1 MGAFYTK
8 YRKVF
13 LGFTIAN
20 ILIVVLQLAFA
31 WGHWTKHEWW
41 GLGLSLFFA
50 TINAV
55 CAVHQYRQWQ
65 RVKRE
70 EKEYMWRTLSEDS
83 NILRRI

>member
-31 WGHWTKHEWW
+31 WGHYLKHEWW
-41 GLGLSLFFA
+41 GLGLSLFFG
-50 TINAV
+50 TINAI
-55 CAVHQYRQWQ
+55 CAVHQY
-65 RVKRE
+65 
-70 EKEYMWRTLSEDS
+70 LSAVIDFGLAVA
-83 NILRRI
+83 NFIFQDK